1 MYEFTENDK
10 LTYKENKMLV
20 IDNFLEKELAEKCQ
34 NEILLSDKSKWDRY
48 NNCFEQKYTYKDK
61 NNFPPSVKELYNY
74 FTSSDFLYK
83 LKDLT
88 SLNLINE
95 TDRILWGIHLFENGD
110 KLDIH
115 VDAGRHIKTGFI
127 KAITIGI
134 YLSFNWNQEN
144 GGCLEFWHGDSC
156 HIDSPEIKNC
166 KSKFLPIFNRCVIFE
181 NNNYSWHGAPDPCIC
196 KNDEKRI
203 FITLSYL
210 IKEENDNFLNKRLK
224 AYFVKRPSDPYDEEK
239 DKMRLLRSN
248 PNTCE
253 TIYNINK

>member
-10 LTYKENKMLV
+10 LTYKENKILV
-20 IDNFLEKELAEKCQ
+20 IDHFLEKEIAKKCQ
-34 NEILLSDKSKWDRY
+34 NEILLADKSEWDRY

-61 NNFPPSVKELYNY
+61 NNFPHSVKELYNY
-74 FTSSDFLYK
+74 LTSSDFLYK

-134 YLSFNWNQEN
+134 YLSFNWNEEN
-144 GGCLEFWHGDSC
+144 GGCLEFWDGDSC

-166 KSKFLPIFNRCVIFE
+166 KSKILPIFNRCVIFE
-181 NNNYSWHGAPDPCIC
+181 SNNYSWHGAPDPCIC

-210 IKEENDNFLNKRLK
+210 IEEENDNFLNKRLK
-224 AYFVKRPSDPYDEEK
+224 AYFVKRPYDPYDEEK
-239 DKMRLLRSN
+239 DKMRLLRAN

-253 TIYNINK
+253 TIYNISK